1 MSQGDLPG
9 LIAGIQRLLNKG
21 LIEQG
26 LIFDRRERNLV
37 RADWATV
44 G

>member
-9 LIAGIQRLLNKG
+9 LVAAIQRLLNKG
-21 LIEQG
+21 RIELG
-26 LIFDRRERNLV
+26 LIFDRCERNLV